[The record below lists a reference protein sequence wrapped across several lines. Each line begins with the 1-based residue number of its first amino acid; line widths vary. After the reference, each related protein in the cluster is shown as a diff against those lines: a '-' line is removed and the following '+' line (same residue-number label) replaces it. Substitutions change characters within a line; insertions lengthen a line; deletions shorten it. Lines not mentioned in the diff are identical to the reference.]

1 MRVLFYLDDLLLIA
15 RSKEEAAFQT
25 KKLVIHLSNLG
36 FAINWK
42 KSSPLPSQSV
52 MYLGVE
58 LDSAVMRA
66 RLSQQRTE
74 TLWSL
79 LRRCSPGSV
88 VTALSVMRLL
98 GKMSAAHT
106 RRLQRWF
113 SRLRIDPVRQ
123 RRLKVTI
130 PLSVGPD
137 LTHWGDPRTLTRGV
151 PT

>member
-1 MRVLFYLDDLLLIA
+1 
-15 RSKEEAAFQT
+15 
-25 KKLVIHLSNLG
+25 
-36 FAINWK
+36 
-42 KSSPLPSQSV
+42 

-66 RLSQQRTE
+66 RLSQQRME

-88 VTALSVMRLL
+88 VTALSVMRPLELL
-98 GKMSAAHT
+98 HM

-123 RRLKVTI
+123 RLRKVTI

-137 LTHWGDPRTLTRGV
+137 LTHWGDPQTLARGGACAPSITAMLSSCAERTPPWRFMYAAVALLSVRIITC
-151 PT
+151 